1 MNKLTAP
8 LLQRLLS
15 THIFLADML
24 AGTARAW
31 FGDFDIF
38 TELHL
43 ESDPPQSPRKKEL
56 QIRLFNEFLLPTL
69 FSLWADWRYDPH
81 SGFTYL
87 ILTHTCDCEY
97 KIYLHFESFHT
108 DLSEML
114 LRVTVTSLWPCL
126 VINDSKELN
135 IMYKYFVIVDIVV
148 QNVNLLISKN
158 ELTVLDGLKIRV
170 TLRLRKPNWPKN
182 YLLL

>member
-1 MNKLTAP
+1 MA
-8 LLQRLLS
+8 
-15 THIFLADML
+15 
-24 AGTARAW
+24 
-31 FGDFDIF
+31 
-38 TELHL
+38 
-43 ESDPPQSPRKKEL
+43 
-56 QIRLFNEFLLPTL
+56 
-69 FSLWADWRYDPH
+69 Y
-81 SGFTYL
+81 
-87 ILTHTCDCEY
+87 
-97 KIYLHFESFHT
+97 
-108 DLSEML
+108 
-114 LRVTVTSLWPCL
+114 L